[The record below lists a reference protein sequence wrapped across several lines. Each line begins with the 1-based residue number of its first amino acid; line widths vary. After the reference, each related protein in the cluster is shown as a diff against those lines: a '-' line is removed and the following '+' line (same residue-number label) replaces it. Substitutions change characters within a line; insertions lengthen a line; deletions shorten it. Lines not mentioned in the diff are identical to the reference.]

1 MHGAT
6 SRLVTLAIIVL
17 LSSNLL
23 IPVHSMEEQGMSNVT
38 RESSSL
44 SFGSSSGSNFIIEPG
59 VGANILVN
67 ITNNALISD
76 FANVSIV
83 SSSGWNIA
91 WPRNSV
97 PSIGEDIPINPN
109 ELIWIQFRV
118 DVPIVENG
126 MPLAGSKH
134 LISVKAISQNEGIES
149 FWNFTIEVTAVSGI
163 SIDSHQNFATVEP
176 GEKVLLP
183 ISLRNVGNH
192 NANLVIKVQ
201 PMLDSG
207 LPVDDTVP
215 DQSFVYNGWSV
226 GTFDLYK
233 IENLAANNSGIVLI
247 EYASPYI
254 ISGQINIRISAY
266 NEFEPLE
273 ISTVNQSVSIERIRG
288 VSLKFDENN
297 VCNLISPS
305 NTENLV
311 ICHENISITNTGNFN
326 DEIEI
331 QVLSN
336 PIWSNVELGSS
347 QITLQEGET
356 TNGIDLSI
364 GIFSGTMAGKSGE
377 ISIGAFIEG
386 ELIVIEKYSISVD
399 SVIDWELK
407 DKQTTTENEN
417 CTMTITF
424 QNNGNDLDGIMVSLN
439 MNVTSNYGL
448 IPPSNSIF
456 DRTENIRYFEVRDI
470 PPNQNISFTAFA
482 TTPTGFEINGT
493 ARLQVIAHSIS
504 DPSVNFSITEDID
517 YLGDYF
523 RISEEDDEPS
533 VFSELASEGMNFVT
547 QNNGI
552 LLTILVV
559 AVGSVLLNRALIKR
573 QEDMKKVRLKPEI
586 EQEEKVEDWT
596 KKFENKAGGLK
607 TEINPRNISAAT
619 DVLDHHTKE
628 SNLKDADLLALG
640 LIDKSSEKTLGEKLM
655 PSNQTKEKTKTNSR
669 IVKLSRTIEKST
681 KTEKMTDTDFDLDL

>member
-6 SRLVTLAIIVL
+6 ARLVTFAIIIL

-23 IPVHSMEEQGMSNVT
+23 GPVHSLEEQSSSNT
-38 RESSSL
+38 SKESSSL
-44 SFGSSSGSNFIIEPG
+44 SFGSNSGSNFVIEPG
-59 VGANILVN
+59 VGTNILVN

-76 FANVSIV
+76 YANVSIV
-83 SSSGWNIA
+83 SSSGWNIV
-91 WPRNSV
+91 WPRNSD
-97 PSIGEDIPINPN
+97 PSIGEDILINSD
-109 ELIWIQFRV
+109 ELVWIQFRV

-134 LISVKAISQNEGIES
+134 LISVKAISQNEGLES

-215 DQSFVYNGWSV
+215 DQSFAYNGWSV

-254 ISGQINIRISAY
+254 FSGEINIRISAY

-273 ISTVNQSVSIERIRG
+273 ILTVNQSVSIERTRG
-288 VSLKFDENN
+288 VSLDFDENN
-297 VCNLISPS
+297 VCSLISPS
-305 NTENLV
+305 NTENPV
-311 ICHENISITNTGNFN
+311 VCHENLSITNTGNFN
-326 DEIEI
+326 DQIEI

-356 TNGIDLSI
+356 SNDIDLSI
-364 GIFSGTMAGKSGE
+364 EILNGTMAGKNGE
-377 ISIGAFIEG
+377 ITIGAFIEE

-399 SVIDWELK
+399 SVINWELAN
-407 DKQTTTENEN
+407 KQTTMENEN

-424 QNNGNDLDGIMVSLN
+424 QNTGNYLDGMMVSLD
-439 MNVTSNYGL
+439 MNVTSNFGL
-448 IPPSNSIF
+448 IPPQNSIF
-456 DRTENIRYFEVRDI
+456 DNSENIRYFEARDI
-470 PPNQNISFTAFA
+470 QPNEILSFTAYA
-482 TTPTGFEINGT
+482 TTPTGFEMNGT
-493 ARLQVIAHSIS
+493 ARLEVIAHSIS
-504 DPSVNFSITEDID
+504 DPRVNFSIAEDIE
-517 YLGDYF
+517 YLGDYY
-523 RISEEDDEPS
+523 RISEEEDEPS
-533 VFSELASEGMNFVT
+533 VFSELLSEGLTFII

-552 LLTILVV
+552 LLTIFVV
-559 AVGSVLLNRALIKR
+559 AIGTVLLNRALVKR
-573 QEDMKKVRLKPEI
+573 QEDMKKFRLKSTEKT
-586 EQEEKVEDWT
+586 EEKVEDWT
-596 KKFENKAGGLK
+596 KKFENKSAGVN
-607 TEINPRNISAAT
+607 TEINSRNISAAT
-619 DVLDHHTKE
+619 DILDHHTKE

-640 LIDKSSEKTLGEKLM
+640 LIDNSSKKTLGEKLM
-655 PSNQTKEKTKTNSR
+655 PSNQTKKKTNISSEV
-669 IVKLSRTIEKST
+669 INPSQTIGKST
-681 KTEKMTDTDFDLDL
+681 KSDKTTDTDFDLDL

>member
-6 SRLVTLAIIVL
+6 ARLVTFAIIIL

-23 IPVHSMEEQGMSNVT
+23 GPVHSLEEQSSSNT
-38 RESSSL
+38 SKESSSL
-44 SFGSSSGSNFIIEPG
+44 SFGSNSGSNFVIEPG
-59 VGANILVN
+59 VGTNILVN

-76 FANVSIV
+76 YANVSIV
-83 SSSGWNIA
+83 SSSGWNIV
-91 WPRNSV
+91 WPRNSD
-97 PSIGEDIPINPN
+97 PSIGEDILINSD
-109 ELIWIQFRV
+109 ELVWIQFRV

-134 LISVKAISQNEGIES
+134 LISVKAISQNEGLES

-215 DQSFVYNGWSV
+215 DQSFAYNGWSV

-254 ISGQINIRISAY
+254 FSGEINIRISAY

-273 ISTVNQSVSIERIRG
+273 ILTVNQSVSIERTRG
-288 VSLKFDENN
+288 VSLDFDENN
-297 VCNLISPS
+297 VCSLISPS
-305 NTENLV
+305 NTENPV
-311 ICHENISITNTGNFN
+311 VCHENLSITNTGNFN
-326 DEIEI
+326 DQIEI

-336 PIWSNVELGSS
+336 PIWSNVELGASR
-347 QITLQEGET
+347 ITLQEGET
-356 TNGIDLSI
+356 ATDIDLSI
-364 GIFSGTMAGKSGE
+364 EILNGTMARKSGE
-377 ISIGAFIEG
+377 ITIGAFIEG

-399 SVIDWELK
+399 SIINWELQN
-407 DKQTTTENEN
+407 KQTTMENDN
-417 CTMTITF
+417 CTMIIIF
-424 QNNGNDLDGIMVSLN
+424 QNTGNDLDGIMISLD
-439 MNVTSNYGL
+439 MNVTSNFGL
-448 IPPSNSIF
+448 IPPPNSIF
-456 DRTENIRYFEVRDI
+456 DSTENIRYFEVRDI
-470 PPNQNISFTAFA
+470 QPNQNLSFTAFA

-504 DPSVNFSITEDID
+504 DPSVNFSIAEDIE
-517 YLGDYF
+517 YLGDYY
-523 RISEEDDEPS
+523 RISEEEDDPS
-533 VFSELASEGMNFVT
+533 VFSELLSEGMAFIS

-552 LLTILVV
+552 LLTIFVV
-559 AVGSVLLNRALIKR
+559 AVGSVLLNRALVKR
-573 QEDMKKVRLKPEI
+573 QEDMKKIRLKPEI
-586 EQEEKVEDWT
+586 QPEEKVEDWT
-596 KKFENKAGGLK
+596 KKFENKSGVVN
-607 TEINPRNISAAT
+607 TEINSRKISAAT
-619 DVLDHHTKE
+619 DILDHHTKE

-640 LIDKSSEKTLGEKLM
+640 LIDNSSEKTLGEKLM
-655 PSNQTKEKTKTNSR
+655 PSNQTKKKTKISSKEINPSQTIGKSAKKEKT
-669 IVKLSRTIEKST
+669 
-681 KTEKMTDTDFDLDL
+681 TDTDFDLDL